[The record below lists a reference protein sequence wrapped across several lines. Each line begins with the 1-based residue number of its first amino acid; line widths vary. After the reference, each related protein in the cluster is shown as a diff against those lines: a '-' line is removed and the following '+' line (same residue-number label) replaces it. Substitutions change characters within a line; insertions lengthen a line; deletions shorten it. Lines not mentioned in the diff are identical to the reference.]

1 MNLLLG
7 LQWGDEGKGKI
18 VDVLTSGYK
27 IIARFQ
33 GGPNAGHTLVFNGK
47 KHVLHTIPS
56 GIFHENKVN
65 IIGNGVV
72 IDPVILRNELKNL
85 EAEGIDYKKSLLIS
99 RKAHLI
105 LPTHRIIDATSEKSK
120 GKNKIGSTLKG
131 IGPTYMDKTGRNG
144 FRVGDLESENW
155 IEKYAE
161 LKSKHKRLID
171 FFNVSIEYNFE
182 ELEQEF
188 FESIKILKSLN
199 FIDSE
204 QYIYQE
210 QNKGS
215 SILAEGAQGS
225 LLDIDFGTYPFVTS
239 SNTSS
244 GQIFAGTG
252 FGIKDNHQVFGI
264 TKAYTTRVGSG
275 PFPSELFDEIGNY
288 LVVKGKEFGTVTK
301 RKRRCGWFD
310 TILVKQTVQINGVS
324 NIILT
329 KLDVLD
335 ELNEIKI
342 CVGYKIDNYNYDY
355 LPFNE
360 NLQQKISPIY
370 KIIPGWKSSTFGI
383 TEWSDLPKNAQN
395 YINYIEEVI
404 KIKISIISTGPERS
418 QTIDR
423 NNILSNI

>member
-1 MNLLLG
+1 LDEINEKNRGEEKLG
-7 LQWGDEGKGKI
+7 TTK
-18 VDVLTSGYK
+18 
-27 IIARFQ
+27 
-33 GGPNAGHTLVFNGK
+33 
-47 KHVLHTIPS
+47 
-56 GIFHENKVN
+56 
-65 IIGNGVV
+65 
-72 IDPVILRNELKNL
+72 
-85 EAEGIDYKKSLLIS
+85 
-99 RKAHLI
+99 
-105 LPTHRIIDATSEKSK
+105 
-120 GKNKIGSTLKG
+120 KG
-131 IGPTYMDKTGRNG
+131 IGPAYEDKIGR
-144 FRVGDLESENW
+144 RAIRLCDLSD
-155 IEKYAE
+155 EK
-161 LKSKHKRLID
+161 LLRKKITNLISFHSVRLIHFD
-171 FFNVSIEYNFE
+171 KKINEADLINKLLKVFNKISQY
-182 ELEQEF
+182 LAPTW
-188 FESIKILKSLN
+188 KILNDYGKN
-199 FIDSE
+199 EKI
-204 QYIYQE
+204 
-210 QNKGS
+210 
-215 SILAEGAQGS
+215 ILFEGAQGA

>member
-1 MNLLLG
+1 MFYTVIG
-7 LQWGDEGKGKI
+7 TQWGDEGKGKI
-18 VDVLTSGYK
+18 VDWLSSKADVVV
-27 IIARFQ
+27 RFQ
-33 GGPNAGHTLVFNGK
+33 GGNNAGHTLKIKEKIFKLN
-47 KHVLHTIPS
+47 LLPS
-56 GIFHENKVN
+56 GIIRGKQC
-65 IIGNGVV
+65 IIGNGVILDPWALEEEIQILKKQGIV
-72 IDPVILRNELKNL
+72 INSKNL
-85 EAEGIDYKKSLLIS
+85 QIAENIC
-99 RKAHLI
+99 LI
-105 LPTHRIIDATSEKSK
+105 LPLHKILDEINEKNRGEEK
-120 GKNKIGSTLKG
+120 LGTTKKG
-131 IGPTYMDKTGRNG
+131 IGPAYEDKIGR
-144 FRVGDLESENW
+144 RAIRLCDLSD
-155 IEKYAE
+155 EK
-161 LKSKHKRLID
+161 LLRKKITNLISFHSVRLIHFD
-171 FFNVSIEYNFE
+171 KKINEADLINKLLKVFNKISQY
-182 ELEQEF
+182 LAPTW
-188 FESIKILKSLN
+188 KILNDYGKN
-199 FIDSE
+199 EKI
-204 QYIYQE
+204 
-210 QNKGS
+210 
-215 SILAEGAQGS
+215 ILFEGAQGA

-342 CVGYKIDNYNYDY
+342 CVGYKIDNSNYDY

-360 NLQQKISPIY
+360 NLQQRILPIY
-370 KIIPGWKSSTFGI
+370 KIMPGWKSSTFGI
-383 TEWSDLPKNAQN
+383 TEWSDLPKKAQN
-395 YINYIEEVI
+395 YINCIEEVI
-404 KIKISIISTGPERS
+404 KTKISIISTGPERS

>member
-1 MNLLLG
+1 MEEEIQILKKQG
-7 LQWGDEGKGKI
+7 I
-18 VDVLTSGYK
+18 VINS
-27 IIARFQ
+27 
-33 GGPNAGHTLVFNGK
+33 
-47 KHVLHTIPS
+47 
-56 GIFHENKVN
+56 
-65 IIGNGVV
+65 
-72 IDPVILRNELKNL
+72 KNL
-85 EAEGIDYKKSLLIS
+85 QIAENIC
-99 RKAHLI
+99 LI
-105 LPTHRIIDATSEKSK
+105 LPLHKILDEINEKNRGEEK
-120 GKNKIGSTLKG
+120 LGTTKKG
-131 IGPTYMDKTGRNG
+131 IGPAYEDKIGR
-144 FRVGDLESENW
+144 RAIRLCDLSD
-155 IEKYAE
+155 EK
-161 LKSKHKRLID
+161 LLRKKITNLISFHSVRLIHFD
-171 FFNVSIEYNFE
+171 KKINEADLINKLLKDINKISQY
-182 ELEQEF
+182 LAPTW
-188 FESIKILKSLN
+188 KILNDYGKN
-199 FIDSE
+199 EKI
-204 QYIYQE
+204 
-210 QNKGS
+210 
-215 SILAEGAQGS
+215 ILFEGAQGA

-342 CVGYKIDNYNYDY
+342 CVGYKIDNSNYDY

-360 NLQQKISPIY
+360 NLQQRILPIY

-404 KIKISIISTGPERS
+404 KTKISIISTGPERS

>member
-1 MNLLLG
+1 MFYTVIG
-7 LQWGDEGKGKI
+7 TQWGDEGKGKI
-18 VDVLTSGYK
+18 VDWLSAKADVVV
-27 IIARFQ
+27 RFQ
-33 GGPNAGHTLVFNGK
+33 GGNNAGHTLKIKEKIFKLN
-47 KHVLHTIPS
+47 LLPS
-56 GIFHENKVN
+56 GIIRGKQC
-65 IIGNGVV
+65 IIGNGVILDPWALEEEIQILKKQGIV
-72 IDPVILRNELKNL
+72 INSKNL
-85 EAEGIDYKKSLLIS
+85 QIAENIC
-99 RKAHLI
+99 LI
-105 LPTHRIIDATSEKSK
+105 LPLHKILDEINEKNRGEEK
-120 GKNKIGSTLKG
+120 LGTTKKG
-131 IGPTYMDKTGRNG
+131 IGPAYEDKIGR
-144 FRVGDLESENW
+144 RAIRLCDLSD
-155 IEKYAE
+155 EK
-161 LKSKHKRLID
+161 LLRKKITNLISFHNVRLIHFD
-171 FFNVSIEYNFE
+171 KKINEADLINKLLKVFNKISQY
-182 ELEQEF
+182 LAPTW
-188 FESIKILKSLN
+188 KILNDYGKN
-199 FIDSE
+199 EKI
-204 QYIYQE
+204 
-210 QNKGS
+210 
-215 SILAEGAQGS
+215 ILFEGAQGA

-342 CVGYKIDNYNYDY
+342 CVGYKIDNSNYDY

-360 NLQQKISPIY
+360 NLQQRISPIY